1 MSPFEVRFAPGLAT
15 LPNDHS
21 ALRMAEGELR
31 ADLHEAGADVRE
43 IPVTMANTKGWQTDL
58 VLSLSG
64 PAAIAGA
71 VQVFRVWMSRDR
83 RRTLTVS
90 RHERQDGST
99 EVTIRGDAV
108 SDETLRV
115 VLEQALNQA
124 PPPEDPQ
131 SPTSAPGPKGP

>member
-1 MSPFEVRFAPGLAT
+1 MSPFEVRFAPGLAA

-21 ALRMAEGELR
+21 ALRLAESELR
-31 ADLHEAGADVRE
+31 ADLHDAGADVRE
-43 IPVTMANTKGWQTDL
+43 MPVTVANTKGWQTDL

-83 RRTLTVS
+83 RRTLTVL
-90 RHERQDGST
+90 RRERQDGST

-124 PPPEDPQ
+124 PQPEDLQ
-131 SPTSAPGPKGP
+131 SDPPSPGSKGA